1 MVNQCQ
7 IFVKIILLNL
17 FLSCDNIVSIR
28 KEMYLREAILYR
40 SSDRKE
46 F

>member
-1 MVNQCQ
+1 MINQCKM
-7 IFVKIILLNL
+7 FVKIILLNL
-17 FLSCDNIVSIR
+17 FLSCDNIVFIT
-28 KEMYLREAILYR
+28 KEMHLREAILHR